1 MNTRSIGLAAACLAT
16 AVAMLA
22 IPAAHHNPRP
32 VGDDDDLI
40 GSDLDAARTPR
51 LPTVQAV
58 FMSESYRPG
67 QLARLAEWSQARN
80 VTLQIFRAGTRP
92 EPVRGND
99 TLTGDPVSTLR
110 SIGNTEPG
118 RYLHVRIG
126 DWPTGFYFAKLVDA
140 RRRVGYA
147 PFVLRPRRLGEH
159 RIAVVFPTQTWEAY
173 NRRDDDHD
181 GKPDTWYGN
190 WGHHYAGLYRPFE
203 NRGVPHHYRNYED
216 PFLRWL
222 IATNHQVDY
231 LSDRELKQVGSGAD
245 LARDYDLIVFEGH
258 HEYVTTHEYDVIT
271 DYRNRRGNLIF
282 LAANNFFCRVVIK
295 DGVMHRI
302 DIWRNLGRPEAAL
315 VGVQYIGWNQMKYP
329 AKPYILR
336 YPASAAWIFDGT
348 GLKDGD
354 SFGYGGVEIDH
365 TAAASPR
372 NVEVLGTIPDVFG
385 KGFTGEMSY
394 YETAKG
400 AEIFAAGAFSLGGSL
415 GDPQVA
421 QVVTNLWSRM
431 SEPRH
436 QD

>member
-1 MNTRSIGLAAACLAT
+1 MNTRSIGLAAACLAI
-16 AVAMLA
+16 VATTLA
-22 IPAAHHNPRP
+22 ASAPQHTSRSI
-32 VGDDDDLI
+32 GDGDDLI

-67 QLARLAEWSQARN
+67 ELARLAEWSKARH

-159 RIAVVFPTQTWEAY
+159 RVAVVFPTQTWEAY

-222 IATNHQVDY
+222 IATNQQVDY

-271 DYRNRRGNLIF
+271 DYRNRGGNLIF

-336 YPASAAWIFDGT
+336 YPASAAWIFEGT

-354 SFGYGGVEIDH
+354 TFGYGGVEIDH

-394 YETAKG
+394 YETKNGAKV
-400 AEIFAAGAFSLGGSL
+400 FAAGAFSLGGSII

-421 QVVTNLWSRM
+421 QVVSNVWTRLAH
-431 SEPRH
+431 EG
-436 QD
+436 